1 MKKLLVL
8 TLALVMALGLVAC
21 GNSAPASTSAPAASA
36 EVAEQIENPFVI
48 VSGNGLSV
56 GMPADIKYVDTSE
69 ETGMMVFATD
79 DASAAISFT
88 VKVEDATTPA
98 DITEDVLALSL
109 SAGGRLS
116 NVSLDNS
123 GVVEQ
128 DAGTSVVGFGKG
140 TTEEGDAMETAIQ
153 YFFPADGSGYYAI
166 TYMYYSDTANSLADN
181 LELVMSTV
189 KAEG

>member
-1 MKKLLVL
+1 MKKLFVL
-8 TLALVMALGLVAC
+8 LAALTMVFSLMACAAKPAE
-21 GNSAPASTSAPAASA
+21 APS
-36 EVAEQIENPFVI
+36 QIENPFVI
-48 VSGNGLSV
+48 VTGNGLSI

-98 DITEDVLALSL
+98 DITEDVLAQSL

-153 YFFPADGSGYYAI
+153 YFFPTDESGYYAI
-166 TYMYYSDTANSLADN
+166 TYMYYSDMANSLADN
-181 LELVMSTV
+181 LELAMSTV